1 MTKENCLSCGAET
14 PYDFDTNIKYRAN
27 YIEGV
32 GQLCRT
38 CFNEGSTP
46 KSHILIPIN
55 LIKDTPNDMELGK
68 KIRHIYHQKF

>member
-1 MTKENCLSCGAET
+1 MAKEKCLSCGVET
-14 PYDFDTNIKYRAN
+14 QYEFDTNIEYRAN

-38 CFNEGSTP
+38 CFNEGSNP
-46 KSHILIPIN
+46 KSHILIPIH

-68 KIRHIYHQKF
+68 KIRHLYNKLF